1 MRNFPNLPLHDD
13 KLVNNIF
20 SKTVKGDGCM
30 VEYMC
35 SINNIY
41 IIIFYRSILVSLLFN
56 IITELHL
63 ARMHLHTSIC
73 YVYIFSSLY
82 SYVIICQKLSDS
94 L

>member
-41 IIIFYRSILVSLLFN
+41 I
-56 IITELHL
+56 
-63 ARMHLHTSIC
+63 
-73 YVYIFSSLY
+73 YI
-82 SYVIICQKLSDS
+82 
-94 L
+94 